1 MIFKLL
7 VLKAQAMLPATSSP
21 MSVTPLDSDDFQ
33 TLAPALYITSTP
45 IGNRGDITLRA
56 LEVMKRADRLLCEDT
71 RMTRKLL
78 NMYGISRTLT
88 TYHEHNADAM
98 RPKVME
104 WVASGESVA
113 LVSDAGTPLISDPG
127 YKLVHD
133 CQVEGLN
140 VVAVPGASAILAAL
154 AIAGLPTDRFMFVG
168 FLVNKSHGRR
178 AQLTEI
184 AGIKATLVI
193 YESPRRIAA
202 LLADAAEIL
211 PGRQAVVCRE
221 LTKKFEETVRGTL
234 EELAAHYAEAETPK
248 GEIVLAIAAPSADD
262 LKWTDE
268 HLDAELIAALQTQS
282 VKDAASHVAGLSG
295 TPRKVLY
302 SRAMELKNSRD

>member
-1 MIFKLL
+1 L
-7 VLKAQAMLPATSSP
+7 
-21 MSVTPLDSDDFQ
+21 
-33 TLAPALYITSTP
+33 
-45 IGNRGDITLRA
+45 
-56 LEVMKRADRLLCEDT
+56 
-71 RMTRKLL
+71 
-78 NMYGISRTLT
+78 
-88 TYHEHNADAM
+88 
-98 RPKVME
+98 
-104 WVASGESVA
+104 
-113 LVSDAGTPLISDPG
+113 
-127 YKLVHD
+127 
-133 CQVEGLN
+133 
-140 VVAVPGASAILAAL
+140 
-154 AIAGLPTDRFMFVG
+154 FVG

-178 AQLTEI
+178 AQLSEI
-184 AGIKATLVI
+184 ADTKATLVI

-248 GEIVLAIAAPSADD
+248 GEIVLTIAPPSADD

-268 HLDAELIAALQTQS
+268 HLDAELIAALETHS

-302 SRAMELKNSRD
+302 SRAMELKNNRD